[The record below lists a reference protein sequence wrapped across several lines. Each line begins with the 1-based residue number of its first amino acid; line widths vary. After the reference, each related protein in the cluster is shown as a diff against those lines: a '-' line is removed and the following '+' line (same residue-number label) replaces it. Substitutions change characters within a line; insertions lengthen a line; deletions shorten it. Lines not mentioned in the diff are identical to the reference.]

1 MEAIHDDLFEVYD
14 LLPGPVKE
22 VLESIPEDPNYTDLE
37 QALEELKP
45 LGYTF
50 EYYLDAQ
57 PYNLKKNEILLA

>member
-14 LLPGPVKE
+14 LLPRPVKE

-37 QALEELKP
+37 QALEQLKP

-57 PYNLKKNEILLA
+57 PYNLKKII

>member
-57 PYNLKKNEILLA
+57 PYNLKKNEILLG

>member
-14 LLPGPVKE
+14 LLPRPVKE

>member
-1 MEAIHDDLFEVYD
+1 MKPFNDDLFEVYD
-14 LLPGPVKE
+14 LLPGPVRK
-22 VLESIPEDPNYTDLE
+22 VLESIPEDPSYTDLE

-57 PYNLKKNEILLA
+57 PYNLKKNI